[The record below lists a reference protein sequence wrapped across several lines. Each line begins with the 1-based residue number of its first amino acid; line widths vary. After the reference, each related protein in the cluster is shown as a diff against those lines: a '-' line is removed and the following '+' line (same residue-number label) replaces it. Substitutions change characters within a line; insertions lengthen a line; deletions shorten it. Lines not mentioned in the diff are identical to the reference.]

1 MPSRCCTSLTM
12 RLSIRVQLVTL
23 VSLQADLFLNCR
35 RNGWLLVIEPSE
47 MIYTFLFQYSN
58 KARHQLKW
66 GRLNWFYPFCFIQK
80 TFSLQT
86 FLLLPHIS
94 GLKEKK
100 AAIQSLRWP
109 QKIKATVFWVR
120 SCALLLKLNLL
131 HWSENVFSRFL
142 LGCHFSHVSSSVI

>member
-12 RLSIRVQLVTL
+12 RLSVRVQPVTL
-23 VSLQADLFLNCR
+23 ISLQADLFLNWGR
-35 RNGWLLVIEPSE
+35 TGWLLVIEPSG

-86 FLLLPHIS
+86 FLLLPHICGKKKGCS
-94 GLKEKK
+94 TISSMATKNKGHGILGTQLCHIVKTRSAQLVRECFLKDS
-100 AAIQSLRWP
+100 AWLA
-109 QKIKATVFWVR
+109 
-120 SCALLLKLNLL
+120 
-131 HWSENVFSRFL
+131 
-142 LGCHFSHVSSSVI
+142 FSHVSSSVI